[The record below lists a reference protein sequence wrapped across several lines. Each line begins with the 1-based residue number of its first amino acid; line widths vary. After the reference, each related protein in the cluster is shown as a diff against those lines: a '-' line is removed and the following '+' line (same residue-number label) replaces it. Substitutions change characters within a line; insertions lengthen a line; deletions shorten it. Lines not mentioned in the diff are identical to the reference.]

1 MTMWKITSGRGSR
14 LTKQFVENN
23 LVAVGLDDE
32 TDFTSVSNRDEM
44 RQLVARRVP
53 TLTEKQVIVAGSQL
67 WRFLDELKMGDEV
80 LVYEPDTRNYH
91 FGEIRGKARFELGL
105 MPDLPVVRSV
115 VWQSEVARDA
125 LETTTK
131 NSLGA
136 VLTLFKVPADA
147 EADVRKVISGNKTK
161 AEPTNIEDIETDAA
175 FDPFS
180 DIEGLALERIKDR
193 INALSW
199 DDMQE
204 LVAALLRALG
214 YRTSV
219 SAAGPDRGKDII
231 ASRDGFGFERPR
243 IVVEVKHRRGQMGS
257 QEIRSFLGGR
267 HADDRGLYVS
277 TGGFTKDAHYE
288 AERAS
293 TVTHL
298 MSLDE
303 LAKVLIEQYDRL
315 DEEGRRLLPL
325 TKIYWPA

>member
-14 LTKQFVENN
+14 LTKEFVENN
-23 LVAVGLDDE
+23 VVAVGLDDE
-32 TDFTSVSNRDEM
+32 TDFTSVTSREEM
-44 RQLVARRVP
+44 RALVAQRVP
-53 TLTEKQVIVAGSQL
+53 SLTEKQVIIAGSQW
-67 WRFLDELKMGDEV
+67 WRFLNELQIGDEV

-91 FGEIRGKARFELGL
+91 FGEISGPARFELGL
-105 MPDLPVVRSV
+105 IPELPVVRSV
-115 VWQSEVARDA
+115 SWRTEVPRDA

-147 EADVRKVISGNKTK
+147 EMDVKRVVTGEKGSLQADDTGDLD
-161 AEPTNIEDIETDAA
+161 AEADL
-175 FDPFS
+175 DPFS
-180 DIEGLALERIKDR
+180 DIEGLALERVKDR

-214 YRTSV
+214 YRTSI

-303 LAKVLIEQYDRL
+303 LAKALIEQYDQL
-315 DEEGRRLLPL
+315 DEDGRRLLPL